1 MTDFTA
7 SNGAVVTLH
16 ENGTLGPKLPVAG
29 NDWLRFILAAGRQ
42 ELPDVVKVKIPDDD
56 GWATHYVPSDS
67 DLARL
72 NQEDDK

>member
-29 NDWLRFILAAGRQ
+29 NDWLRFILAARRK
-42 ELPDVVKVKIPDDD
+42 ELPDVVEIETPTPD
-56 GWATHYVPSDS
+56 GGYSIHYVPSDS
-67 DLARL
+67 D
-72 NQEDDK
+72 QELQDNE